1 MANITRQRIRRAA
14 KNDVKQVEKVIA
26 VQEAQI
32 QALQTQVAA
41 QDAVIVGLC
50 ERYVWDYIDPNTG
63 EVKKGWQYQ

>member
-1 MANITRQRIRRAA
+1 MTLSRQRIRRAA
-14 KNDVKQVEKVIA
+14 RNDAKQVEKLVA

-32 QALQTQVAA
+32 EALQAQLAA

-63 EVKKGWQYQ
+63 EVKKGWQ

>member
-1 MANITRQRIRRAA
+1 MTISRHRVRRAA
-14 KNDVKQVEKVIA
+14 KNDVKQVEKVIT

-32 QALQTQVAA
+32 QALTAQVAA

-50 ERYVWDYIDPNTG
+50 ERYVWDHIDPNTG